1 MPIITA
7 SSSSDISPQGPA
19 SSAGKEAGSD
29 VLFAALFGAV
39 VSTDDT
45 EEIDVN
51 LDILQA
57 MTQEEHPDKQDGEGA
72 LATALLFAVSDEPAN
87 YLSQD
92 EGDISAY
99 LSQDEGGIP
108 VLGEYVSPDDEGD
121 VNTLIESNVL
131 FHEKEEGDA
140 GLLAASQLAVQG
152 QVATSVN
159 ALRSAGDRP
168 LTTQLLTKI
177 AEDLAPEH
185 VVIKEK
191 VSITAGQ
198 TSDVDSV
205 KTASLNSDKVAAMM
219 SAPRQN
225 VRAKLEASGPVII
238 EMAEAEAGESFDALA
253 LKTTKT
259 ESQIGLTLRPA
270 APNLPTAETSTLL
283 QGGVASEASPSAG
296 NQGSGSQTSGGQTSG
311 GQTSG
316 GQSGLTSSLA
326 ENWLEMLDMQDENWA
341 EQLVK
346 RVERNLANAKEGIDF
361 ELNPRSLGKLHVNL
375 SLQQNE
381 AQLQMRTE
389 TSQAAQMISDAQSRL
404 SAMLEDAGMK
414 LAYLGTSTQSNGN
427 GANGQQSGNGH
438 HGHQNNGQNNNSDS
452 NLPQNNDATDASNSL
467 VNVKA

>member
-7 SSSSDISPQGPA
+7 SSSSDISPKGPA

-72 LATALLFAVSDEPAN
+72 LATARLFAVSDESAN
-87 YLSQD
+87 
-92 EGDISAY
+92 Y

-121 VNTLIESNVL
+121 VNTLTESSVL
-131 FHEKEEGDA
+131 SHEKDEGDA
-140 GLLAASQLAVQG
+140 GLLAASQLEVQG
-152 QVATSVN
+152 QVATSVS
-159 ALRSAGDRP
+159 AQRSAGDRP

-191 VSITAGQ
+191 VNITAGQ
-198 TSDVDSV
+198 TSDLDNV
-205 KTASLNSDKVAAMM
+205 KTASLNSDKVAVMM

-238 EMAEAEAGESFDALA
+238 EMAEAEAGDSFDALA
-253 LKTTKT
+253 LKTIKT

-270 APNLPTAETSTLL
+270 TPNLPTAETSTLL
-283 QGGVASEASPSAG
+283 QGGVASEASSSAG
-296 NQGSGSQTSGGQTSG
+296 NQGSGGQTSG

>member
-87 YLSQD
+87 NLSQD

-108 VLGEYVSPDDEGD
+108 VLGEYMSPDDEGE
-121 VNTLIESNVL
+121 VNTLIESSVL

-152 QVATSVN
+152 QVATSVSAQRN
-159 ALRSAGDRP
+159 AGDRP

-311 GQTSG
+311 GQ
-316 GQSGLTSSLA
+316 SGLTSSLA

-427 GANGQQSGNGH
+427 GANGQQTGNGH

>member
-1 MPIITA
+1 M
-7 SSSSDISPQGPA
+7 
-19 SSAGKEAGSD
+19 
-29 VLFAALFGAV
+29 
-39 VSTDDT
+39 
-45 EEIDVN
+45 
-51 LDILQA
+51 
-57 MTQEEHPDKQDGEGA
+57 
-72 LATALLFAVSDEPAN
+72 
-87 YLSQD
+87 
-92 EGDISAY
+92 
-99 LSQDEGGIP
+99 
-108 VLGEYVSPDDEGD
+108 
-121 VNTLIESNVL
+121 
-131 FHEKEEGDA
+131 
-140 GLLAASQLAVQG
+140 
-152 QVATSVN
+152 
-159 ALRSAGDRP
+159 
-168 LTTQLLTKI
+168 
-177 AEDLAPEH
+177 
-185 VVIKEK
+185 
-191 VSITAGQ
+191 
-198 TSDVDSV
+198 
-205 KTASLNSDKVAAMM
+205 
-219 SAPRQN
+219 
-225 VRAKLEASGPVII
+225 
-238 EMAEAEAGESFDALA
+238 
-253 LKTTKT
+253 
-259 ESQIGLTLRPA
+259 
-270 APNLPTAETSTLL
+270 
-283 QGGVASEASPSAG
+283 ASEASSSAG
-296 NQGSGSQTSGGQTSG
+296 NQGSGGQTSG

>member
-57 MTQEEHPDKQDGEGA
+57 MTQEEHPDKQDGEGP

-108 VLGEYVSPDDEGD
+108 VLGEYMSPDDEGD

-159 ALRSAGDRP
+159 AQRSAGDRP

-296 NQGSGSQTSGGQTSG
+296 NQGSGSQTSG

>member
-1 MPIITA
+1 M
-7 SSSSDISPQGPA
+7 
-19 SSAGKEAGSD
+19 
-29 VLFAALFGAV
+29 
-39 VSTDDT
+39 
-45 EEIDVN
+45 
-51 LDILQA
+51 
-57 MTQEEHPDKQDGEGA
+57 
-72 LATALLFAVSDEPAN
+72 
-87 YLSQD
+87 LS
-92 EGDISAY
+92 
-99 LSQDEGGIP
+99 
-108 VLGEYVSPDDEGD
+108 
-121 VNTLIESNVL
+121 
-131 FHEKEEGDA
+131 HEKEEGDA
-140 GLLAASQLAVQG
+140 GLLAASQLEVQVK
-152 QVATSVN
+152 VATSVSTQRN
-159 ALRSAGDRP
+159 AGERP

-191 VSITAGQ
+191 VNITAGQ
-198 TSDVDSV
+198 TSDLDNV
-205 KTASLNSDKVAAMM
+205 KTASLNSDKVAVMM

-238 EMAEAEAGESFDALA
+238 EMAEAEAGDSFDALA
-253 LKTTKT
+253 LKTIKT

-270 APNLPTAETSTLL
+270 TPNLPTAETSTLL
-283 QGGVASEASPSAG
+283 QGGVASEASSSAG
-296 NQGSGSQTSGGQTSG
+296 NQGSGGQTSG

-427 GANGQQSGNGH
+427 GANGQQSGNGR

>member
-92 EGDISAY
+92 EGDIPAY

-108 VLGEYVSPDDEGD
+108 VLGEYMSPDDEGE

-159 ALRSAGDRP
+159 AQRSAGDRP

-296 NQGSGSQTSGGQTSG
+296 NQGSGSQTSG

>member
-108 VLGEYVSPDDEGD
+108 VLGEYMSPDDEGD

-159 ALRSAGDRP
+159 AQRSAGDRP

-283 QGGVASEASPSAG
+283 QGGVASEASSSAG
-296 NQGSGSQTSGGQTSG
+296 NQGSGSQTSG

-346 RVERNLANAKEGIDF
+346 RVERNLANAKEG
-361 ELNPRSLGKLHVNL
+361 H
-375 SLQQNE
+375 
-381 AQLQMRTE
+381 
-389 TSQAAQMISDAQSRL
+389 
-404 SAMLEDAGMK
+404 
-414 LAYLGTSTQSNGN
+414 
-427 GANGQQSGNGH
+427 
-438 HGHQNNGQNNNSDS
+438 
-452 NLPQNNDATDASNSL
+452 
-467 VNVKA
+467 

>member
-159 ALRSAGDRP
+159 AQRSAGDRP

-219 SAPRQN
+219 SAPHQN

-296 NQGSGSQTSGGQTSG
+296 NQGSGSQTSG

>member
-7 SSSSDISPQGPA
+7 SSSSDISPKGPA

-87 YLSQD
+87 NLSQD

-108 VLGEYVSPDDEGD
+108 VLGEYMSPDDEGE

-159 ALRSAGDRP
+159 AQRSAGDRP

-225 VRAKLEASGPVII
+225 VRAKLEASGPVSI
-238 EMAEAEAGESFDALA
+238 EIAEAEAGESFDALA
-253 LKTTKT
+253 LKTTKH

-270 APNLPTAETSTLL
+270 TPNLPTAETSTLL
-283 QGGVASEASPSAG
+283 QGGVASEASSSAG
-296 NQGSGSQTSGGQTSG
+296 NQGPGGQTSG

-427 GANGQQSGNGH
+427 GANGQQSGNGR

>member
-108 VLGEYVSPDDEGD
+108 VLGEYVSPDGEGE
-121 VNTLIESNVL
+121 VNTLIESSVL

-159 ALRSAGDRP
+159 AQRSAGDRP

-296 NQGSGSQTSGGQTSG
+296 NQGSGSQTSG

>member
-7 SSSSDISPQGPA
+7 SSSSDISPKGPA

-72 LATALLFAVSDEPAN
+72 LATARLFAVSDESAN
-87 YLSQD
+87 
-92 EGDISAY
+92 Y

-121 VNTLIESNVL
+121 VNTLIESSVL
-131 FHEKEEGDA
+131 SHEKEEGDA
-140 GLLAASQLAVQG
+140 GLLAASQLEVQG
-152 QVATSVN
+152 QVATSVS
-159 ALRSAGDRP
+159 AQRSAGDRP

-191 VSITAGQ
+191 VNITAVQ
-198 TSDVDSV
+198 TSDVDNV
-205 KTASLNSDKVAAMM
+205 KTASLNSDKVAVMM
-219 SAPRQN
+219 SAPRQT

-238 EMAEAEAGESFDALA
+238 EMAEAEAGDSFDALA
-253 LKTTKT
+253 LKTIKT

-270 APNLPTAETSTLL
+270 TPNLPTAETSTLL
-283 QGGVASEASPSAG
+283 QGGVASEASSSAG
-296 NQGSGSQTSGGQTSG
+296 NQGPGGQTSG

>member
-1 MPIITA
+1 MSIITA

-19 SSAGKEAGSD
+19 SSAGTEAGDD

-45 EEIDVN
+45 EEMDVN
-51 LDILQA
+51 IDILQA
-57 MTQEEHPDKQDGEGA
+57 MAQEEHPDKQDGERA
-72 LATALLFAVSDEPAN
+72 LATALLFAVSAEPAN
-87 YLSQD
+87 SLSQD
-92 EGDISAY
+92 EGDVSTLMENSV
-99 LSQDEGGIP
+99 LS
-108 VLGEYVSPDDEGD
+108 
-121 VNTLIESNVL
+121 
-131 FHEKEEGDA
+131 HEKEEGDA
-140 GLLAASQLAVQG
+140 GLLAASQLEVQVK
-152 QVATSVN
+152 VATSVSTQRN
-159 ALRSAGDRP
+159 AGERP

-177 AEDLAPEH
+177 ADDLAPEH
-185 VVIKEK
+185 LVIKEK
-191 VSITAGQ
+191 VSITVGQ
-198 TSDVDSV
+198 TSDLDSV
-205 KTASLNSDKVAAMM
+205 KMASLNSDKVAAMM

-225 VRAKLEASGPVII
+225 ARAKLEASGPVTI
-238 EMAEAEAGESFDALA
+238 EMAAAEGGESFNALV
-253 LKTTKT
+253 LKTTNI
-259 ESQIGLTLRPA
+259 ESQTSLPLRPA

-283 QGGVASEASPSAG
+283 QGGVVSEANSSAG
-296 NQGSGSQTSGGQTSG
+296 NQGSGGQTSG

-316 GQSGLTSSLA
+316 HQSGLTSSLA
-326 ENWLEMLDMQDENWA
+326 ESWLEMLDMQDENWA

-346 RVERNLANAKEGIDF
+346 RVERNLVNAKEGIDF

-404 SAMLEDAGMK
+404 SAMLEGAGMK

-438 HGHQNNGQNNNSDS
+438 HGHRNNGQNHNSNS

>member
-7 SSSSDISPQGPA
+7 SSSSDISPKGPA
-19 SSAGKEAGSD
+19 SSPGKEAGSD

-39 VSTDDT
+39 ISTDDT

-72 LATALLFAVSDEPAN
+72 LATARLFAVSDESAN
-87 YLSQD
+87 
-92 EGDISAY
+92 Y

-121 VNTLIESNVL
+121 VNTLTESSVL
-131 FHEKEEGDA
+131 SHEKDEGDA
-140 GLLAASQLAVQG
+140 GLLAASQLEVQG
-152 QVATSVN
+152 QVATSVS
-159 ALRSAGDRP
+159 AQRSAGDRP

-191 VSITAGQ
+191 VNITAGQ
-198 TSDVDSV
+198 TSDLDNV
-205 KTASLNSDKVAAMM
+205 KTASLNSDKVAVMM

-238 EMAEAEAGESFDALA
+238 EMAEAEAGDSFDALA
-253 LKTTKT
+253 LKTIKT

-270 APNLPTAETSTLL
+270 TPNLPTAETSTLL
-283 QGGVASEASPSAG
+283 QGGVASEASSSAG
-296 NQGSGSQTSGGQTSG
+296 NQGSGGQTSG

>member
-108 VLGEYVSPDDEGD
+108 VLGEYMSPDDEGE

-159 ALRSAGDRP
+159 AQRSAGDRP

-296 NQGSGSQTSGGQTSG
+296 NQGSSSQTSG

-427 GANGQQSGNGH
+427 GANGQHSGNGH

>member
-108 VLGEYVSPDDEGD
+108 VLGEYMSPDDEGE

-140 GLLAASQLAVQG
+140 GLHAASQLAVQG

-159 ALRSAGDRP
+159 AQRSAGDRP

-296 NQGSGSQTSGGQTSG
+296 NQGSGSQTSG

>member
-19 SSAGKEAGSD
+19 SSAGKEVGSD

-108 VLGEYVSPDDEGD
+108 VLGEYMSPDDEGE

-159 ALRSAGDRP
+159 AQRSAGDRP

-270 APNLPTAETSTLL
+270 APNLPTVETSTLL

-296 NQGSGSQTSGGQTSG
+296 NQGSGSQTSG

-427 GANGQQSGNGH
+427 GANGQQTGNGH

>member
-108 VLGEYVSPDDEGD
+108 VLGEYMSPDDEGD

-159 ALRSAGDRP
+159 AQRSAGDRP

-296 NQGSGSQTSGGQTSG
+296 NQGSGSQTSGGQK
-311 GQTSG
+311 SG

>member
-57 MTQEEHPDKQDGEGA
+57 MTQEEHPDKQNGEGA

-108 VLGEYVSPDDEGD
+108 VLGEYVSPDGEGE
-121 VNTLIESNVL
+121 VNTLIESSVL

-159 ALRSAGDRP
+159 AQRSAGDRP

-296 NQGSGSQTSGGQTSG
+296 NQGSGSQTSG

>member
-159 ALRSAGDRP
+159 AQRSAGDRP

-283 QGGVASEASPSAG
+283 QGGVASEASSSAG
-296 NQGSGSQTSGGQTSG
+296 NQGSGSQTSG

>member
-108 VLGEYVSPDDEGD
+108 VLGEYMSPDDEGE

-152 QVATSVN
+152 QVATSVS
-159 ALRSAGDRP
+159 AQRSAGDRP

-253 LKTTKT
+253 LKTIKT

-270 APNLPTAETSTLL
+270 TPNLLIAETSTLL
-283 QGGVASEASPSAG
+283 QGGVASEASSSAG
-296 NQGSGSQTSGGQTSG
+296 NQGSGGQTSG
-311 GQTSG
+311 H
-316 GQSGLTSSLA
+316 QSGLTSSLA

>member
-7 SSSSDISPQGPA
+7 SSSSDISPQVPA
-19 SSAGKEAGSD
+19 TSAGKETGSD

-45 EEIDVN
+45 EEMDVN
-51 LDILQA
+51 IDILQV
-57 MTQEEHPDKQDGEGA
+57 MTQEELPDKQDGEGA
-72 LATALLFAVSDEPAN
+72 LATTLLLAVSDESTN
-87 YLSQD
+87 YLRQV
-92 EGDISAY
+92 EGD
-99 LSQDEGGIP
+99 IP
-108 VLGEYVSPDDEGD
+108 VLGEHVNPDDEGD
-121 VNTLIESNVL
+121 VNSLTEIGVL
-131 FHEKEEGDA
+131 SSEKEEGDA
-140 GLLAASQLAVQG
+140 GLVAASQLAVQV
-152 QVATSVN
+152 QVATGVS
-159 ALRSAGDRP
+159 AKRSAGNRP

-191 VSITAGQ
+191 ISITTGQ
-198 TSDVDSV
+198 TSDVDSI
-205 KTASLNSDKVAAMM
+205 KMASLNLDKVAAIM

-225 VRAKLEASGPVII
+225 VRSKLEASGPIII
-238 EMAEAEAGESFDALA
+238 ETAEVEAGESFDALA
-253 LKTTKT
+253 LKTTKI
-259 ESQIGLTLRPA
+259 EIQSGLPLRPA
-270 APNLPTAETSTLL
+270 APNLPTTETSTLL
-283 QGGVASEASPSAG
+283 QGGVFSEVNSSAG
-296 NQGSGSQTSGGQTSG
+296 NQTSGGQTSG

-316 GQSGLTSSLA
+316 GQPGLASSLA

-389 TSQAAQMISDAQSRL
+389 TLQAAQMISDAQLRL
-404 SAMLEDAGMK
+404 SAMFENAGMK

-438 HGHQNNGQNNNSDS
+438 HGHRNNGQNNNSDS

>member
-108 VLGEYVSPDDEGD
+108 VLGEYMSPDDEGD

-159 ALRSAGDRP
+159 AQRSAGDRP

-253 LKTTKT
+253 LKTTKI

-283 QGGVASEASPSAG
+283 QGGVASEASSSAG
-296 NQGSGSQTSGGQTSG
+296 NQGSGSQTSG

>member
-108 VLGEYVSPDDEGD
+108 VLGEYMSPDDEGE

-152 QVATSVN
+152 QVATSVS
-159 ALRSAGDRP
+159 AQRSAGDRP

-283 QGGVASEASPSAG
+283 QGGVASEASSSAG
-296 NQGSGSQTSGGQTSG
+296 NQGSGSQTSG